1 MGSNPTPSASM
12 LFSALGLGGL
22 SAGQATAANAGSGG
36 GGAGA
41 AGTGGTLGASGAAGG
56 NGGAGLES
64 DCPLEFSAA
73 PRSRPRQRQFADAD

>member
-1 MGSNPTPSASM
+1 V
-12 LFSALGLGGL
+12 
-22 SAGQATAANAGSGG
+22 TAANAGSGG

-41 AGTGGTLGASGAAGG
+41 AGTGGTLGTSGAAGG

-64 DCPLEFSAA
+64 DCPLKLSAA